1 MLGLSQAPT
10 AGDTRASSWPPPR
23 PFGPPA
29 GYQHWRRLLFA
40 HWRVDRAR
48 LRPLV
53 PETLSIDEYDGSAYI
68 SLTPFV
74 VQAARPFGAPVGL
87 GLQFLETNVR
97 TYVRL
102 GGGQPGVYFFSLD
115 AASFLAVSGARIGL
129 GLPYFWATGRERLRR
144 DEVDYTLRRR
154 GSSAGCSVRYRVGAY
169 LGHAA
174 PGTLDHFLIER
185 YLLHVQR
192 GPSLWTVR
200 VHHRPYPLYDTHL
213 LDLQEALVAAAGLPN
228 LGAPCLLHFAA
239 GVDVEVFPPCV
250 RFGIPRRA
258 GP

>member
-1 MLGLSQAPT
+1 MFGASQAAV
-10 AGDTRASSWPPPR
+10 AGPAGISSR
-23 PFGPPA
+23 PARRPLGPPA
-29 GYQHWRRLLFA
+29 GYQHWRRLFFA
-40 HWRVDRAR
+40 HWPVDSTI

-53 PETLSIDEYDGSAYI
+53 PEALSIDEYDGSAYV

-74 VQAARPFGAPVGL
+74 VEAARPFGAPPALGL
-87 GLQFLETNVR
+87 GFPETNVR

-102 GGGQPGVYFFSLD
+102 DGHEPGVYFFSLD
-115 AASFLAVSGARIGL
+115 AASLLAATGARVGL
-129 GLPYFWATGRERLRR
+129 GLPYFWATGRERLLR

-154 GSSAGCSVRYRVGAY
+154 GSGVGCHVRYRVGEY
-169 LGHAA
+169 LGHAT

-200 VHHRPYPLYDTHL
+200 VHHRPYPLYATRL
-213 LDLQEALVAAAGLPN
+213 LELQDQLVQAAGIRGLGQPALVHLS
-228 LGAPCLLHFAA
+228 A

-250 RFGIPRRA
+250 RLSTEGRRSL
-258 GP
+258 